1 MLLFVVYYINS
12 RSCLFAKKIKKK
24 LKVLFGIHIML
35 IISQTAVLLQVP
47 LYDNIV
53 SLEAKDYIERMP

>member
-1 MLLFVVYYINS
+1 
-12 RSCLFAKKIKKK
+12 
-24 LKVLFGIHIML
+24 ML

-53 SLEAKDYIERMP
+53 SLEAKGYIERMP

>member
-1 MLLFVVYYINS
+1 
-12 RSCLFAKKIKKK
+12 
-24 LKVLFGIHIML
+24 ML

>member
-12 RSCLFAKKIKKK
+12 RSCLFAKKIKKF
-24 LKVLFGIHIML
+24 KVLFGIHIML